1 VKLVVVAVIAAACS
15 SGSATPAHDDPP
27 STATVATLA
36 QDATYTKLCA
46 PCHGA
51 AGTGYAADHAPSLV
65 NPTFLD
71 SASDDYLHR
80 AIGMGR
86 PGTSMPGYAKH
97 LGGPLDDPAI
107 DRLVALLRARGPLVK
122 SLPPVGIG
130 DAEKGAPLYLQL
142 CKACHGDTTTR
153 GEAPHLANAQF
164 LAIASDAFIKYA
176 IVNGRPGTKME
187 AFAQK
192 ITSDQIDDIVAAI
205 RQVNRPSAPKEERLP
220 APTGKEPLVINP
232 AGKAPS
238 FATRE
243 DKYVPVDQVYKA
255 LAAKQKMI
263 IIDARPPTDWM
274 RVHITGAV
282 SIPYHDMK
290 RLDEVP
296 NDGTWV
302 IAYCACPHHL
312 SGIVADELRK
322 RGYKHAVVLDEGIF
336 EWQRRN
342 YPVVAAPGVVA
353 PPKEPAA
360 APGTIQ

>member
-1 VKLVVVAVIAAACS
+1 MKLVVVAVTIAAACS
-15 SGSATPAHDDPP
+15 SGSATPTRDDPT
-27 STATVATLA
+27 SVATLA
-36 QDATYTKLCA
+36 TDATYTKLCA

-51 AGTGYAADHAPSLV
+51 TGTGYAADHAPSLV

-97 LGGPLDDPAI
+97 LGGPLDDAAL
-107 DRLVALLRARGPLVK
+107 DRLVALLRARGPVVK
-122 SLPPVGIG
+122 SLPAVGIG
-130 DAEKGAPLYLQL
+130 DAAKGAPLYLQL
-142 CKACHGDTTTR
+142 CKACHGDTATR

-187 AFAQK
+187 PFAQK

-205 RQVNRPSAPKEERLP
+205 RQVNRPAAPTIERLP
-220 APTGKEPLVINP
+220 PPTGTEPLVINP
-232 AGKAPS
+232 KGKDPTFTA
-238 FATRE
+238 RE
-243 DKYVPVDQVYKA
+243 DKYVAVDQVYKA
-255 LAAKQKMI
+255 FVAKQKMI

-274 RVHITGAV
+274 RAHITGAV

-342 YPVVAAPGVVA
+342 YPVVAAPGVTA
-353 PPKEPAA
+353 PPKEPAV